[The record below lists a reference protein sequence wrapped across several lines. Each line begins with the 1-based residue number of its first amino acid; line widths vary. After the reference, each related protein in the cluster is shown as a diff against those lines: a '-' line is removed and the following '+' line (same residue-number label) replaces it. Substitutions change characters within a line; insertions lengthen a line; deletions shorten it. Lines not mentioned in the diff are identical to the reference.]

1 LLEVDLYVRYTSGI
15 VTGILKEVAPH
26 VSPANPD
33 PVSATHGAANKE
45 SLGQRL
51 WRGFANPFFQ
61 LGLNAIIVTTAEL
74 LLKMGARQ
82 TAYLNA
88 QFGWSGISGLA
99 SIWTWLGISC
109 IIVSLVNWLYIL
121 RKVPLSLAFPLSNV
135 VHAIIPLT
143 SWIFLGE
150 MISARRWLGIAFVLI
165 GLFIVAKPFVRI
177 EEKL

>member
-1 LLEVDLYVRYTSGI
+1 VDLYVRHTSGI
-15 VTGILKEVAPH
+15 VNGILKQVAPH
-26 VSPANPD
+26 FSPGNSD
-33 PVSATHGAANKE
+33 PALAAHSERNKE
-45 SLGQRL
+45 SLPEQL

-82 TAYLNA
+82 TAHLNA
-88 QFGWSGISGLA
+88 HFGWTGVSGLA

-150 MISARRWLGIAFVLI
+150 TISTRRWLGIAFVLI